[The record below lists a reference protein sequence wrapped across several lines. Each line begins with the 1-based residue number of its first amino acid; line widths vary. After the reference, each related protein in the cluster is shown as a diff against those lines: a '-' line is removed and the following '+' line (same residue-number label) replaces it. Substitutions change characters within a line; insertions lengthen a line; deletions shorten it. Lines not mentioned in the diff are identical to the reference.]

1 MDNILFYLISSLLF
15 LAIIRESMGIFFVR
29 KEVSCF
35 CSFAVWIA
43 FCIIEIIGTTYIT
56 IPILRLLFDII
67 CGLVFCMI
75 LYTGS
80 LKKKL
85 IWILIINLMGMLT
98 ETIVGYIFIF
108 IGISFNQTQIL
119 GSFVSKIILLM
130 ILAGLKI
137 FNHSRLKRD
146 IPFTYWC
153 VLFFIPLGSIFV
165 LNTLFSLCE
174 LSKDKN
180 ISVSALV
187 SSAIILVINF
197 IIIYIYENL
206 SDRLEIQKQ
215 QIIFNKQ
222 IELCKNQIQEREEST
237 INIRNIKH
245 DIENH
250 LICIREYVERE
261 DCNYAKKYIDDLVS
275 SEIYFKTSSCIDS
288 GNIVVDAL
296 LNYKNS
302 IMQQLDIKMVTRIE
316 IPYNFKFNDADICVI
331 LGNCIDNSIEAV
343 SKMDNTEERM
353 IYVEMI
359 YRKNCLLLKISNPYL
374 GNAKKDN
381 QGNFVTT
388 KSDAENHGIGLNSV
402 KKAAQ
407 KYNGLVNIVSQNK
420 VFIVQ
425 ILLYS

>member
-1 MDNILFYLISSLLF
+1 MHNILFYLISSFLF
-15 LAIIRESMGIFFVR
+15 LAIIKQSMGIFFVK
-29 KEVSCF
+29 KEVPCF
-35 CSFAVWIA
+35 WSFFVWIV

-56 IPILRLLFDII
+56 IPILRLLFDIV
-67 CGLVFCMI
+67 CGLFFCML
-75 LYTGS
+75 LYFGS

-98 ETIVGYIFIF
+98 ETIVGYVFIF
-108 IGISFNQTQIL
+108 MGISFNQTQVL

-130 ILAGLKI
+130 ILVGLKI

-146 IPFTYWC
+146 IPFAYWC
-153 VLFFIPLGSIFV
+153 VLFFISLGSIFI

-174 LSKDKN
+174 LSNDKN

-187 SSAIILVINF
+187 SSAIIFVINF

-222 IELCKNQIQEREEST
+222 IELCKNQIREREEST

-250 LICIREYVERE
+250 LICIREYIERE

-275 SEIYFKTSSCIDS
+275 SEIYFKTSSCINS

-302 IMQQLDIKMVTRIE
+302 IMQQLNIKMFTHIE

-343 SKMDNTEERM
+343 NKIENKDERV
-353 IYVEMI
+353 IHVEII

-374 GNAKKDN
+374 GNIKKDN
-381 QGNFVTT
+381 Q
-388 KSDAENHGIGLNSV
+388 E
-402 KKAAQ
+402 
-407 KYNGLVNIVSQNK
+407 
-420 VFIVQ
+420 
-425 ILLYS
+425 ILLLQNWMRKIMVLD

>member
-1 MDNILFYLISSLLF
+1 MDNILFYLISSFLF
-15 LAIIRESMGIFFVR
+15 LAIIKESMGIFFVK

-35 CSFAVWIA
+35 CSFSVWIA

-56 IPILRLLFDII
+56 IPILRLLFDIT

-261 DCNYAKKYIDDLVS
+261 DCNFAKKYIDDLVS

-388 KSDAENHGIGLNSV
+388 KLDAENHGIGLNSV

>member
-1 MDNILFYLISSLLF
+1 
-15 LAIIRESMGIFFVR
+15 
-29 KEVSCF
+29 
-35 CSFAVWIA
+35 
-43 FCIIEIIGTTYIT
+43 
-56 IPILRLLFDII
+56 
-67 CGLVFCMI
+67 
-75 LYTGS
+75 
-80 LKKKL
+80 
-85 IWILIINLMGMLT
+85 MLT